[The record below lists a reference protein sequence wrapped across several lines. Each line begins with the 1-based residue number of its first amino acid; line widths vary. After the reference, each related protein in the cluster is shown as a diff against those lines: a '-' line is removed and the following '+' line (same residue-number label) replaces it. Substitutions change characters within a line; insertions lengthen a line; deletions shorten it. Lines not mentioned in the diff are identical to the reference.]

1 MYEFIFHYDG
11 EAGSE
16 GVLPLAPEYMKTEE
30 KSLNK
35 LIRLFGGGEVN
46 ILKGLGLRDLTLK
59 FLLPKNSV
67 LTEMSEGE
75 FNKPIFYLAKF
86 REFIDNKKPVRLTIT
101 RKQQKGG
108 VIFAGNILVSFEEY
122 EVMENA
128 GEEGDFWV
136 TLKLKEILG

>member
-16 GVLPLAPEYMKTEE
+16 VVLPLAPEYMKTEE

-35 LIRLFGGGEVN
+35 LIRLFSGVN

-59 FLLPKNSV
+59 FLLPKNNV
-67 LTEMSEGE
+67 LTEMPEGE
-75 FNKPIFYLAKF
+75 FNEPIFYLAKF

-128 GEEGDFWV
+128 GEEGDFWI